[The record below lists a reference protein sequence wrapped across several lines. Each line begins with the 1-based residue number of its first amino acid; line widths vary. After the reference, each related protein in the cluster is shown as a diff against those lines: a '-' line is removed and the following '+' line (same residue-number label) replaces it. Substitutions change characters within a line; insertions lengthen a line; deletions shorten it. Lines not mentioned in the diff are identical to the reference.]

1 MTLLGWFHVLVLPGC
16 CKSCKAVAGAWDLV
30 LSLTLVFAC
39 KGAGKQEQQACCLS
53 LARRLLK
60 SGKKAKQRKDAVIQ
74 IGVDMCKSHVLAL
87 EWQAW
92 KQETIEVSIV
102 VAAMN

>member
-1 MTLLGWFHVLVLPGC
+1 VGPCVKFDVGVCL
-16 CKSCKAVAGAWDLV
+16 
-30 LSLTLVFAC
+30 
-39 KGAGKQEQQACCLS
+39 QRRRQARAAS
-53 LARRLLK
+53 E

-74 IGVDMCKSHVLAL
+74 IAVDMCKSHVLAL

-102 VAAMN
+102 MAAMN